1 MLTEPHFRPVRDD
14 EVVIGIKAVP
24 HLDVVAV
31 VAPEGRREYDVPAH
45 LAEELL
51 QHRRL
56 PFPVAG
62 MQRVEPSAQ
71 ILPLPDLRLILRI
84 ITPLKEAP
92 RRHNR
97 FSVLINYFLL
107 HISQCRLKSLSLTFI
122 SVYFHPLSL
131 KHTINFT
138 KGLFSRLAYLR

>member
-1 MLTEPHFRPVRDD
+1 MLTEPHFSPVGYH
-14 EVVIGIKAVP
+14 EIMIGIKAVP

-62 MQRVEPSAQ
+62 MQRVEPPAQ
-71 ILPLPDLRLILRI
+71 ILPLPNLRLY
-84 ITPLKEAP
+84 
-92 RRHNR
+92 
-97 FSVLINYFLL
+97 S
-107 HISQCRLKSLSLTFI
+107 
-122 SVYFHPLSL
+122 
-131 KHTINFT
+131 
-138 KGLFSRLAYLR
+138 GL

>member
-31 VAPEGRREYDVPAH
+31 VAPEGRGEYDVPAH

-62 MQRVEPSAQ
+62 MQRVEPPAQ

-84 ITPLKEAP
+84 VTPLKEAP

-97 FSVLINYFLL
+97 FTHSFHFILIAFLVL
-107 HISQCRLKSLSLTFI
+107 
-122 SVYFHPLSL
+122 
-131 KHTINFT
+131 TIA
-138 KGLFSRLAYLR
+138 L